1 MHLILQKDNDVPP
14 RAVLAVS
21 VDYNLVLHA
30 QVSNRSARGGGGVWV
45 HLPKVLA
52 LKLQKI
58 CSHSPRQEEW
68 RRRCRRSREGRGK
81 GWGEES
87 GHWGVLEGRGEESG
101 WCTCLRFLPS

>member
-1 MHLILQKDNDVPP
+1 VHLILQKDNDVPP
-14 RAVLAVS
+14 RVLAVS

-87 GHWGVLEGRGEESG
+87 GGYLRGGGRSLGG
-101 WCTCLRFLPS
+101 ALA

>member
-1 MHLILQKDNDVPP
+1 MLFLQEG
-14 RAVLAVS
+14 RGEG
-21 VDYNLVLHA
+21 
-30 QVSNRSARGGGGVWV
+30 RSLGYLRGGGGVWV

-87 GHWGVLEGRGEESG
+87 GGYLRGGGRSLGG
-101 WCTCLRFLPS
+101 ALA

>member
-14 RAVLAVS
+14 RVLAVS

-68 RRRCRRSREGRGK
+68 RRRCRRSRRGGEREGV
-81 GWGEES
+81 
-87 GHWGVLEGRGEESG
+87 WGVLEGRGEESG